1 MATRKSTD
9 MTTGNPIKKILMFAI
24 PLFIG
29 TMFQQVYNLVDTMI
43 AGHNLGDEAVAA
55 IGATSALY
63 AVIIYFASGL
73 NSGYGIFISRAYG
86 EKNLPKLRKA
96 VASMIV
102 LDGVITA
109 VLTAIVLP
117 VLRLLLQVLDTP
129 VDIFEDAYSYIFIIF
144 AGMIV
149 TIAYNMCA
157 GFLQAVGN
165 SRIPLYYIIVSCI
178 VNAGLDWLFIAKL
191 SMGVRGAAYATMIA
205 TFISAAACFVCI
217 AVKFKELLPSRQDFH
232 LEKDLTLE
240 MLSTGLSMALM
251 GSVFAFGSIIL
262 QRAINGLG
270 TTLITAHTASRKA
283 YEFLMMPMLTMA
295 TATATFVSQNYG
307 AGKIDRITGT
317 IKKVMGI
324 ELVWSVFSFAVA
336 FFGGKTIIRLM
347 LGTTDIDVISNGNLN
362 LTVSTLIFFP
372 LAVLLVMRVS
382 MQSMGYK
389 VFPVISSSIELIV
402 KIIATEVIIPTK
414 GYVAVVATEPVAWVL
429 CAVFLVFVYA
439 ITYKNKLNLKQSKGI
454 VLDIK
459 HTI

>member
-1 MATRKSTD
+1 MTVNKSSD
-9 MTTGNPIKKILMFAI
+9 MTSGNPIKKILLFAI

-43 AGHNLGDEAVAA
+43 AGHNLGDSAVAA

-73 NSGYGIFISRAYG
+73 NSGYGIIISRAYG

-96 VASMIV
+96 VATMMV
-102 LDGVITA
+102 LDGAITA

-117 VLRLLLQVLDTP
+117 LLKVLLQVLDTP
-129 VDIFEDAYSYIFIIF
+129 EDIFEDAYSYIFIIF

-165 SRIPLYYIIVSCI
+165 SRIPLYFLIVSCVI
-178 VNAGLDWLFIAKL
+178 NAGLDWLFIAKL
-191 SMGVRGAAYATMIA
+191 SMGVQGAAYSTMIA

-217 AVKFKELLPSRQDFH
+217 VVKFKEFLPGREDFR
-232 LEKDLTLE
+232 LEKGLTSE

-283 YEFLMMPMLTMA
+283 YEFLMMPMSTIA
-295 TATATFVSQNYG
+295 TATATFVSQNFG
-307 AGKIDRITGT
+307 AGKTDRITST

-336 FFGGKTIIRLM
+336 FFGGSTIIRMM
-347 LGTTDIDVISNGNLN
+347 LGTSDSSVISNGNMN
-362 LTVSTLIFFP
+362 LTVSTLMFFP

-389 VFPVISSSIELIV
+389 VFPVISSSIELVI
-402 KIIATEVIIPTK
+402 KIIAAEVIIPAK
-414 GYVAVVATEPVAWVL
+414 GYMAVVFTEPVAWVL
-429 CAVFLVFVYA
+429 CALFLVMVYA
-439 ITYKNKLNLKQSKGI
+439 ITYKNKLNLKRVTGI
-454 VLDIK
+454 VVGIK
-459 HTI
+459 N

>member
-1 MATRKSTD
+1 MTVNKSSD
-9 MTTGNPIKKILMFAI
+9 MTTGNPIKKILMFAL

-43 AGHNLGDEAVAA
+43 AGHNLGDSAVAA

-73 NSGYGIFISRAYG
+73 NSGYGIIISRAYG

-96 VASMIV
+96 VATMMV
-102 LDGVITA
+102 LDGAITA

-117 VLRLLLQVLDTP
+117 VLKMLLRVLDTP
-129 VDIFEDAYSYIFIIF
+129 LNIFEDAYSYIFIFF

-165 SRIPLYYIIVSCI
+165 SRIPLYFLIVSCVI
-178 VNAGLDWLFIAKL
+178 NAGLDWLFIAKL
-191 SMGVRGAAYATMIA
+191 SMGVRGAAYATLIA
-205 TFISAAACFVCI
+205 TFVSAASCFICI
-217 AVKFKELLPSRQDFH
+217 VLKFKDLLPSKKDFR
-232 LEKDLTLE
+232 LEKDLTTE

-283 YEFLMMPMLTMA
+283 YEFLMMPMSTIA
-295 TATATFVSQNYG
+295 TATATFVSQNFG
-307 AGKIDRITGT
+307 AGKTERITST

-324 ELVWSVFSFAVA
+324 ELAWSVFSFVVA
-336 FFGGKTIIRLM
+336 FFGGSTIIKLM
-347 LGTTDIDVISNGNLN
+347 LGTADADVISNGNLN
-362 LTVSTLIFFP
+362 LTVGTLMFFP

-402 KIIATEVIIPTK
+402 KIIAAEIIIPAK
-414 GYVAVVATEPVAWVL
+414 GYMAVVFTEPVAWVL
-429 CAVFLVFVYA
+429 CATFLVTVYA
-439 ITYKNKLNLKQSKGI
+439 ITSKKVLNKVNNNNNKLAINKI
-454 VLDIK
+454 
-459 HTI
+459 

>member
-1 MATRKSTD
+1 MTVNKSSD
-9 MTTGNPIKKILMFAI
+9 MTTGNPIKKILLFAI

-43 AGHNLGDEAVAA
+43 AGHNLGDSAVAA

-73 NSGYGIFISRAYG
+73 NSGYGIIISRAYG
-86 EKNLPKLRKA
+86 EKNLPKIRKA
-96 VASMIV
+96 VATMMV
-102 LDGVITA
+102 LDGAITA

-117 VLRLLLQVLDTP
+117 VLKILLQVLDTP
-129 VDIFEDAYSYIFIIF
+129 EDIFDDAYSYIFIIF

-165 SRIPLYYIIVSCI
+165 SRIPLYFLIVSCVI
-178 VNAGLDWLFIAKL
+178 NAGLDWLFIAKL
-191 SMGVRGAAYATMIA
+191 SMGVQGAAYATMVA
-205 TFISAAACFVCI
+205 TFVSAAACFLCI
-217 AVKFKELLPSRQDFH
+217 VVKFKEFLPEREDFR
-232 LEKDLTLE
+232 LEKDLISE

-270 TTLITAHTASRKA
+270 TTLITAHTSSRKV
-283 YEFLMMPMLTMA
+283 YEFLMMPMSTIA
-295 TATATFVSQNYG
+295 TATATFVSQNFG
-307 AGKIDRITGT
+307 AGKTDRITST

-324 ELVWSVFSFAVA
+324 ELVWSIFSFAVA
-336 FFGGKTIIRLM
+336 FFGGSTIIRMM
-347 LGTTDIDVISNGNLN
+347 LGTSDASVISNGNLN
-362 LTVSTLIFFP
+362 LIVSTLMFFP

-389 VFPVISSSIELIV
+389 VFPVISSSIELVI
-402 KIIATEVIIPTK
+402 KIIAAEAIIPSK
-414 GYVAVVATEPVAWVL
+414 GYTAVVATEPVAWVI
-429 CAVFLVFVYA
+429 CALFLVTVYA
-439 ITYKNKLNLKQSKGI
+439 ITYKNKLNLKAVTGI
-454 VLDIK
+454 VVGIK
-459 HTI
+459 N